1 MSKVMQFGIY
11 GLENKEVKYSD
22 SNMQIDESN
31 TGQLIFDFIV
41 CLGALGSIF
50 QRNELFQNLKRDV
63 CKLNIEE
70 YQTNAL
76 KVSILNSLKSL
87 NINQHLNSENQNKY
101 NQFREFLLGPYST
114 TIGQV
119 SLMDVNDLNR
129 TYLNRLIS
137 KRIPTHGVNKPQNG
151 CILYNSDSC
160 LERIHPIT
168 DDEFFSV
175 DRHYKFTNLIPIRER
190 SGSVE
195 EDYFYY
201 RILNGVSGFVIFYF
215 GISDKEEKNGNN

>member
-1 MSKVMQFGIY
+1 
-11 GLENKEVKYSD
+11 
-22 SNMQIDESN
+22 
-31 TGQLIFDFIV
+31 
-41 CLGALGSIF
+41 
-50 QRNELFQNLKRDV
+50 
-63 CKLNIEE
+63 
-70 YQTNAL
+70 
-76 KVSILNSLKSL
+76 
-87 NINQHLNSENQNKY
+87 
-101 NQFREFLLGPYST
+101 
-114 TIGQV
+114 
-119 SLMDVNDLNR
+119 MDVNDLNR

-168 DDEFFSV
+168 DDDFFSV
-175 DRHYKFTNLIPIRER
+175 DRHYKFTNLVPIRDK

-215 GISDKEEKNGNN
+215 GISDKEEKNRNN